1 MLNLLSPALFTNH
14 RGQGK
19 ADGPSNRIWS
29 LVKGE
34 LVSPDGQKAARGY
47 VSNYS
52 SDHYDTTNATA
63 QSSDGVEIFGDAG
76 SGAVSQADGSGV
88 LITADGTNLEAN
100 IITGGNVAGIGTL
113 SLDKVLAYEVAV
125 TLTPAATTN
134 FGLIAGVIEPGS
146 GGDNA
151 IVNSSCL
158 PKASTDYV
166 GFNVKADN
174 SIVFVYQKA
183 AVGIT
188 TVSGVSQAITS
199 GSTYKLGFV
208 IDPNSSEERLKVYI
222 DGVQKKALS
231 KADLDGDANWP
242 DDTNFAAILGAKSV
256 SGSGQT
262 AKAAFM
268 HCVQVA

>member
-34 LVSPDGQKAARGY
+34 LVSPDGQKAARGA

-63 QSSDGVEIFGDAG
+63 QASDGVEIFGDAG
-76 SGAVSQADGSGV
+76 CGAVSQADGSGV
-88 LITADGTNLEAN
+88 LLTCTGTNLEAN
-100 IITGGNVAGIGTL
+100 IISGGNVAGISTL
-113 SLDKVLAYEVAV
+113 SLDNVLAYEAAV

-146 GGDNA
+146 GGNSA
-151 IVNSSCL
+151 IVDSTCL

-183 AVGIT
+183 AVGIS

-208 IDPNSSEERLKVYI
+208 IDPNSSEERLKIYI

-231 KADLDGDANWP
+231 KATLEGDANWP
-242 DDTNFAAILGAKSV
+242 DDTNFASILGVKSV
-256 SGSGQT
+256 SGSAST

>member
-34 LVSPDGQKAARGY
+34 LVSPDGQKAARGA

-52 SDHYDTTNATA
+52 ADHYDTTNATA
-63 QSSDGVEIFGDAG
+63 QASDGVEIFGDAG
-76 SGAVSQADGSGV
+76 CGAVSQADGSGV
-88 LITADGTNLEAN
+88 LLTCTGTNLEAN
-100 IITGGNVAGIGTL
+100 IISGGNVAGIGTL
-113 SLDKVLAYEVAV
+113 SLDNVLAYEVAV

-134 FGLIAGVIEPGS
+134 FGLIAGVIEPAS
-146 GGDNA
+146 GGNSA
-151 IVNSSCL
+151 IIDTTSL
-158 PKASTDYV
+158 PKASTDFV
-166 GFNVKADN
+166 GFNVKKDN
-174 SIVFVYQKA
+174 SIVFVYQNSTG
-183 AVGIT
+183 VT

-208 IDPNSSEERLKVYI
+208 IDPNSSEERLKIYI

-231 KADLDGDANWP
+231 KADLDGDATWP
-242 DDTNFAAILGAKSV
+242 DDTNFASILGVKSI
-256 SGSGQT
+256 SGSAST